1 MFPLQDWL
9 MPPYPGSSL
18 INELRKIFNYRLSR
32 ARRVTENTFGTL
44 VARWRVLQSPINA
57 TPEKVERIVL
67 ACIALLN
74 YLRHTDSARYT
85 PSGFIDSE
93 DSTGTIKKGL
103 LREEANNGTF
113 QDIGIARP
121 RQYKSSA
128 ADTRDALAK
137 YFFSEDGS
145 LPWQLDYIRRTG
157 NE

>member
-9 MPPYPGSSL
+9 MPTYPGSSL
-18 INELRKIFNYRLSR
+18 INGLRKIFNYCLSR
-32 ARRVTENTFGTL
+32 ARRVIENTFGIL
-44 VARWRVLQSPINA
+44 VARWRVLQSPIDA
-57 TPEKVERIVL
+57 TPEKVEKIVL

-74 YLRHTDSARYT
+74 YLRHADSARYN

-121 RQYKSSA
+121 RKHKSSA
-128 ADTRDALAK
+128 ADKRDALAK
-137 YFFSEDGS
+137 YFFLKMVLCHGS
-145 LPWQLDYIRRTG
+145 
-157 NE
+157 

>member
-1 MFPLQDWL
+1 

-18 INELRKIFNYRLSR
+18 INELRKIFNYRLSKSC
-32 ARRVTENTFGTL
+32 RVIENTFGIL
-44 VARWRVLQSPINA
+44 VARWRVLQSPIDA
-57 TPEKVERIVL
+57 TPEKVEKIVL

-74 YLRHTDSARYT
+74 YLRHADSAIYN

-113 QDIGIARP
+113 PDIGIPRP
-121 RQYKSSA
+121 RKHKSSA

-137 YFFSEDGS
+137 YFFLKIVLCHGS
-145 LPWQLDYIRRTG
+145 
-157 NE
+157 